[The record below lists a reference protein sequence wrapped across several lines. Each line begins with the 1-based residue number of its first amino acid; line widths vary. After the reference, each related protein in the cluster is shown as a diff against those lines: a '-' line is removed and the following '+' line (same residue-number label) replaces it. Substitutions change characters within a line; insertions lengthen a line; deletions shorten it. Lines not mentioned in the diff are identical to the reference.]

1 MDNFYGVPQRFKDCR
16 HLGEQGEERSTPQK
30 HINNHCAWQYYLQS
44 ISNLSWRQHRS
55 RPLEISCFCNF
66 VCLTS
71 FTRKQVSLYN
81 VFFTAF
87 LPHSHI
93 SFCFYLKVV
102 PWCKCAS
109 AFNWWATNEPHSLY
123 SLEKTSTKTCTHTHA
138 GTRTHTHTQRH
149 TSSRVWFFF
158 YWTRTS
164 KIILSRLSNSFVTL
178 EIYSNVLTHFYT
190 CWSKTRQLPS
200 KSPALWVLPINLSQ
214 IGPLR

>member
-1 MDNFYGVPQRFKDCR
+1 MRKEAHHKNTSTTIAHGNIICKAFLTFLDVNTDRDHLKSRVSATLSALRLSPASRFHFIMC
-16 HLGEQGEERSTPQK
+16 
-30 HINNHCAWQYYLQS
+30 
-44 ISNLSWRQHRS
+44 
-55 RPLEISCFCNF
+55 
-66 VCLTS
+66 
-71 FTRKQVSLYN
+71 
-81 VFFTAF
+81 FFTAF